1 MNEVKKLLGLDDK
14 NIKILSIEEE
24 KIKDKKVK
32 IVNVITTIKK
42 VNCPICNKYTKSVH
56 DYLKPI
62 NSKYVKI
69 AEYDCYLR
77 ITRKRFICR
86 KCNKRIIEDIAIV
99 NKGKSITNALEIK
112 IRKDLLKSCYS
123 IKDIAEINNVS
134 PDKVRNVLLDAMN
147 DYPEYVK
154 TLPDIG
160 FVSTF

>member
-32 IVNVITTIKK
+32 IVNAITTIKK
-42 VNCPICNKYTKSVH
+42 VNFPICNKYTKSVH

-86 KCNKRIIEDIAIV
+86 KCNKRI
-99 NKGKSITNALEIK
+99 
-112 IRKDLLKSCYS
+112 
-123 IKDIAEINNVS
+123 
-134 PDKVRNVLLDAMN
+134 
-147 DYPEYVK
+147 
-154 TLPDIG
+154 
-160 FVSTF
+160 